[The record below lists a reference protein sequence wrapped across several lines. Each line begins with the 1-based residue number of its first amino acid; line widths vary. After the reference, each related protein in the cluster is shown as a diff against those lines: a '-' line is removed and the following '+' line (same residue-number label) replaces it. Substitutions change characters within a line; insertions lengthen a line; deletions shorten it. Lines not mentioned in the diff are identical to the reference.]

1 MSLGGNR
8 YSLKND
14 SRRKDLNLHTELAFL
29 ILTFKEQIIL
39 RLDCLSLV
47 MPLNHTRCAFSH
59 PPSTKKEQRYTVQ
72 VTSTKNKYE
81 ILNDNV
87 TICLYYRC
95 KYLSPVSLLLTTYSR
110 RNFIILALILIFF
123 TLHKEIKILK
133 EEHQYFMDSF
143 QSIRNPITLVH
154 TPLRAACDD
163 SCPEDIKKMLSLVI
177 RNIDCLDEHLTK
189 LMNLRHL
196 LIYSKQMDI
205 AEYELGNFINNRVHS
220 LKNFATDKRIK
231 LEIKTEFN
239 YASVWFD
246 QSKISPIIDKFI
258 KNAIEH
264 SKPED
269 KRIIFSISSNSEHW
283 ELKTFDAN
291 KGKLLTCYRRQK
303 YHLIKPKHKSEFK
316 YAFAKSVLCKKL
328 MKLCDGNIL
337 INHSTHTV
345 SLRFPTTNSERKVSG
360 YNIIHSA
367 KKSEERKTDTSLG
380 KIAHKKSSIKP
391 TVVLADSNEEFKSY
405 LEECLSKD
413 FDVKSFGNGS
423 EALECIKEKYPDLV
437 ICDLM
442 LHGMYGYELSSRLKT
457 SGETSVIPIILYGS
471 RIDIGQRNKRES
483 SLADIFL
490 YVPFHIEDL
499 KIEMNVLIK
508 NNRSLRRSFLQTVF
522 GKQFLEKEEEKVLD
536 DSNYTFI
543 NQVKEFILK
552 NIDKENL
559 TIDEIASELYMSRT
573 AFFNKWKALTGEA
586 PKYFIYRI
594 RMEKA
599 RELLESG
606 KYSVQVIPEMI
617 GLKNLKNFRHKYKEY
632 FGITPSKSI
641 TKKL

>member
-1 MSLGGNR
+1 MITSLFV
-8 YSLKND
+8 S
-14 SRRKDLNLHTELAFL
+14 
-29 ILTFKEQIIL
+29 II
-39 RLDCLSLV
+39 DA
-47 MPLNHTRCAFSH
+47 NIFHQSH
-59 PPSTKKEQRYTVQ
+59 FF
-72 VTSTKNKYE
+72 
-81 ILNDNV
+81 
-87 TICLYYRC
+87 
-95 KYLSPVSLLLTTYSR
+95 LLLTAGGISLYWLLSH
-110 RNFIILALILIFF
+110 FL

-220 LKNFATDKRIK
+220 LKKFATDKRIK

-328 MKLCDGNIL
+328 SL
-337 INHSTHTV
+337 I
-345 SLRFPTTNSERKVSG
+345 
-360 YNIIHSA
+360 
-367 KKSEERKTDTSLG
+367 
-380 KIAHKKSSIKP
+380 
-391 TVVLADSNEEFKSY
+391 
-405 LEECLSKD
+405 
-413 FDVKSFGNGS
+413 
-423 EALECIKEKYPDLV
+423 
-437 ICDLM
+437 
-442 LHGMYGYELSSRLKT
+442 
-457 SGETSVIPIILYGS
+457 
-471 RIDIGQRNKRES
+471 
-483 SLADIFL
+483 
-490 YVPFHIEDL
+490 HI
-499 KIEMNVLIK
+499 
-508 NNRSLRRSFLQTVF
+508 
-522 GKQFLEKEEEKVLD
+522 
-536 DSNYTFI
+536 
-543 NQVKEFILK
+543 
-552 NIDKENL
+552 
-559 TIDEIASELYMSRT
+559 
-573 AFFNKWKALTGEA
+573 
-586 PKYFIYRI
+586 
-594 RMEKA
+594 
-599 RELLESG
+599 
-606 KYSVQVIPEMI
+606 
-617 GLKNLKNFRHKYKEY
+617 
-632 FGITPSKSI
+632 
-641 TKKL
+641 

>member
-1 MSLGGNR
+1 M
-8 YSLKND
+8 
-14 SRRKDLNLHTELAFL
+14 
-29 ILTFKEQIIL
+29 
-39 RLDCLSLV
+39 
-47 MPLNHTRCAFSH
+47 
-59 PPSTKKEQRYTVQ
+59 
-72 VTSTKNKYE
+72 
-81 ILNDNV
+81 
-87 TICLYYRC
+87 
-95 KYLSPVSLLLTTYSR
+95 KYLIITSLFVSIIDANIFHQSHFFLLLTAGGISLYWLLSH
-110 RNFIILALILIFF
+110 FL

>member
-1 MSLGGNR
+1 M
-8 YSLKND
+8 
-14 SRRKDLNLHTELAFL
+14 
-29 ILTFKEQIIL
+29 
-39 RLDCLSLV
+39 
-47 MPLNHTRCAFSH
+47 
-59 PPSTKKEQRYTVQ
+59 
-72 VTSTKNKYE
+72 
-81 ILNDNV
+81 
-87 TICLYYRC
+87 
-95 KYLSPVSLLLTTYSR
+95 KYLMITSLFVSIIDANIFHQSHFFLLLTAGGISLYWLLSH
-110 RNFIILALILIFF
+110 FL

-220 LKNFATDKRIK
+220 LKKFATDKRIK

-328 MKLCDGNIL
+328 MKL
-337 INHSTHTV
+337 
-345 SLRFPTTNSERKVSG
+345 
-360 YNIIHSA
+360 
-367 KKSEERKTDTSLG
+367 
-380 KIAHKKSSIKP
+380 
-391 TVVLADSNEEFKSY
+391 
-405 LEECLSKD
+405 
-413 FDVKSFGNGS
+413 
-423 EALECIKEKYPDLV
+423 
-437 ICDLM
+437 
-442 LHGMYGYELSSRLKT
+442 
-457 SGETSVIPIILYGS
+457 
-471 RIDIGQRNKRES
+471 
-483 SLADIFL
+483 
-490 YVPFHIEDL
+490 
-499 KIEMNVLIK
+499 
-508 NNRSLRRSFLQTVF
+508 
-522 GKQFLEKEEEKVLD
+522 
-536 DSNYTFI
+536 
-543 NQVKEFILK
+543 
-552 NIDKENL
+552 
-559 TIDEIASELYMSRT
+559 
-573 AFFNKWKALTGEA
+573 
-586 PKYFIYRI
+586 
-594 RMEKA
+594 
-599 RELLESG
+599 
-606 KYSVQVIPEMI
+606 
-617 GLKNLKNFRHKYKEY
+617 
-632 FGITPSKSI
+632 
-641 TKKL
+641 

>member
-1 MSLGGNR
+1 M
-8 YSLKND
+8 
-14 SRRKDLNLHTELAFL
+14 
-29 ILTFKEQIIL
+29 
-39 RLDCLSLV
+39 
-47 MPLNHTRCAFSH
+47 
-59 PPSTKKEQRYTVQ
+59 
-72 VTSTKNKYE
+72 
-81 ILNDNV
+81 
-87 TICLYYRC
+87 
-95 KYLSPVSLLLTTYSR
+95 KYLMITSLFVSIIDANIFHQSHFFLLLTAGGISLYWLLSH
-110 RNFIILALILIFF
+110 FL

-303 YHLIKPKHKSEFK
+303 YQLTKRKSEFR

-552 NIDKENL
+552 KIDKENL

>member
-1 MSLGGNR
+1 M
-8 YSLKND
+8 
-14 SRRKDLNLHTELAFL
+14 
-29 ILTFKEQIIL
+29 
-39 RLDCLSLV
+39 
-47 MPLNHTRCAFSH
+47 
-59 PPSTKKEQRYTVQ
+59 
-72 VTSTKNKYE
+72 
-81 ILNDNV
+81 
-87 TICLYYRC
+87 
-95 KYLSPVSLLLTTYSR
+95 KYLMITSLFVSIIDANIFHQSHFFLLLTAGGISLYWLLSH
-110 RNFIILALILIFF
+110 FL

-559 TIDEIASELYMSRT
+559 TIVNPEKPDVPLNKND
-573 AFFNKWKALTGEA
+573 AFQKVQK
-586 PKYFIYRI
+586 R
-594 RMEKA
+594 RVQEK
-599 RELLESG
+599 R
-606 KYSVQVIPEMI
+606 
-617 GLKNLKNFRHKYKEY
+617 
-632 FGITPSKSI
+632 
-641 TKKL
+641 